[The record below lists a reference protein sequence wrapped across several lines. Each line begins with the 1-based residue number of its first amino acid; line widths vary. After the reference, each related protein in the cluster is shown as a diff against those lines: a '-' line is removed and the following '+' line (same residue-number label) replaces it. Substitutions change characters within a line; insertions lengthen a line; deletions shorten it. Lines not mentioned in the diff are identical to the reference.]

1 MGYCHPIHE
10 YFQANFNFS
19 PAAISDSSLKTE
31 LFLPAISNLGFQGQT
46 EANMLGKC
54 LQLSNGTCLIQSPP
68 QIIMG
73 KKCFSDRVGCFTRE
87 KQLVLFETNNK
98 TFLKYLLKMGDT
110 KNQKLLESRKF
121 NILLELSKQ
130 ISAYLPLPEII
141 IVEYSILP
149 VQ

>member
-1 MGYCHPIHE
+1 MPHTVATPDNH
-10 YFQANFNFS
+10 
-19 PAAISDSSLKTE
+19 
-31 LFLPAISNLGFQGQT
+31 
-46 EANMLGKC
+46 
-54 LQLSNGTCLIQSPP
+54 
-68 QIIMG
+68 G

-98 TFLKYLLKMGDT
+98 TSLKYLLKMGDT

-130 ISAYLPLPEII
+130 ISEYLPLPEII

-149 VQ
+149 VQWITRQSKVLGEKKAGPSSK